1 MTPNVLI
8 VTGRVT
14 RAAVPG
20 LCAELEALLRDLD
33 DAACDRNAC
42 DRDACGRDAC
52 GRGVFG
58 RDDRDSDAHVPGACD
73 SYARDRE
80 VRARGAS
87 ARDACARDAWVDC
100 DVGGV
105 VHVDLALVEAMAR
118 LGLVARRAGGRRLR
132 LRHVPPEL
140 RSLLD
145 LVGLADVV
153 DMGYEPGAGPG
164 AGPGPGDG
172 VG

>member
-1 MTPNVLI
+1 MSFGRRTGLPDVEAMTPIVLV

-20 LCAELEALLRDLD
+20 LCAELESLLYDPEGALRD
-33 DAACDRNAC
+33 
-42 DRDACGRDAC
+42 
-52 GRGVFG
+52 
-58 RDDRDSDAHVPGACD
+58 PG
-73 SYARDRE
+73 
-80 VRARGAS
+80 
-87 ARDACARDAWVDC
+87 AWVDC

-105 VHVDLALVEAMAR
+105 VQADLALVEAVAR

-140 RSLLD
+140 QRLLD

-153 DMGYEPGAGPG
+153 DVGGGTGGGA
-164 AGPGPGDG
+164 AGNEA
-172 VG
+172 

>member
-1 MTPNVLI
+1 M
-8 VTGRVT
+8 
-14 RAAVPG
+14 
-20 LCAELEALLRDLD
+20 
-33 DAACDRNAC
+33 
-42 DRDACGRDAC
+42 DAC
-52 GRGVFG
+52 
-58 RDDRDSDAHVPGACD
+58 DSDA
-73 SYARDRE
+73 RDRDL
-80 VRARGAS
+80 RAPDAC
-87 ARDACARDAWVDC
+87 APDACARHAWVDC

-105 VHVDLALVEAMAR
+105 VHVDLALVEAVAR

-153 DMGYEPGAGPG
+153 DVGYGPG

>member
-1 MTPNVLI
+1 MTPTDAEPMPPNVLI

-33 DAACDRNAC
+33 DAACDRGAC
-42 DRDACGRDAC
+42 GRGACGRD
-52 GRGVFG
+52 G
-58 RDDRDSDAHVPGACD
+58 RDSDAHVLDACD
-73 SYARDRE
+73 SYAHDRD
-80 VRARGAS
+80 VRAPDAC
-87 ARDACARDAWVDC
+87 APDACARHAWVDC

-105 VHVDLALVEAMAR
+105 VHVDLALVEAVAR

-153 DMGYEPGAGPG
+153 DVGYGPG